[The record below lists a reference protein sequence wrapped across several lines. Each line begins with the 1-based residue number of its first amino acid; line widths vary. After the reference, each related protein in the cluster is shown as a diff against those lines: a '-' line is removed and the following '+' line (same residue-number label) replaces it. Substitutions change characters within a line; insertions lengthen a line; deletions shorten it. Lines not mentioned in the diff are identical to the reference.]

1 MRAGLVSAWLAGM
14 GIITWRFVAKQHQP
28 PIPGT
33 LLSASG
39 LFALLAL
46 LAESEAAAPAA
57 VTLAWAFDLAAL
69 LNILPGEL
77 AGPAGPGKG
86 TAAARPGATVYPT
99 PTGQPSVNQQL
110 FGGGR

>member
-1 MRAGLVSAWLAGM
+1 MRAGLVSAWLFGM

-28 PIPGT
+28 PVPGT

-46 LAESEAAAPAA
+46 LAEYEAAAPAA

-69 LNILPGEL
+69 LNILPGGV
-77 AGPAGPGKG
+77 AGPVAAKPPK
-86 TAAARPGATVYPT
+86 TAAPQKSATALLNPG
-99 PTGQPSVNQQL
+99 G
-110 FGGGR
+110 

>member
-1 MRAGLVSAWLAGM
+1 MRAGLVSAWLFGM
-14 GIITWRFVAKQHQP
+14 GIITYRFVIHQHQP

-46 LAESEAAAPAA
+46 LAEYEAAAPAA
-57 VTLAWAFDLAAL
+57 VAMAWGFDLAAL

-77 AGPAGPGKG
+77 AGPTTASPPKAQAPGVSTHAGG
-86 TAAARPGATVYPT
+86 TTT
-99 PTGQPSVNQQL
+99 
-110 FGGGR
+110 GGGRMP